1 MGSEN
6 LQLPD
11 VEKVKSTDSFHVSI
25 ILPCL
30 NEAKNIR
37 SCLDSVVASDYP
49 KDQLELLVVDGQSDD
64 GTREIVLEFSKRYSW
79 VRLLENV
86 RRITPVAMNIGIQS
100 AKGPIVM
107 RVDAHTVYPTNYVS
121 KLVQWL
127 IESKADNVGGIS
139 IVRPAN
145 QSRKAQAIAYALSH
159 PWGVGNSHFRIGA
172 AEPRWVDTVPFG
184 CYWKKVFDRIGVYNE
199 ALVRNQDDEL
209 NHRLIK
215 QGGRILLVPEIA
227 SFYTARESLHKLW
240 TMFYQYGY
248 FKPLAARSVGTVMT
262 ARQLIPSLFL
272 VCVVLAAFLAPW
284 SSTMAVVFKIIVAAY
299 AAIDLTVSLHAA
311 PQRGLRCGLWL
322 MIVFPILH
330 LSYGVGYLTGLLN
343 FVLLRK
349 SESSN
354 PVALRLSR

>member
-1 MGSEN
+1 
-6 LQLPD
+6 
-11 VEKVKSTDSFHVSI
+11 
-25 ILPCL
+25 
-30 NEAKNIR
+30 
-37 SCLDSVVASDYP
+37 
-49 KDQLELLVVDGQSDD
+49 
-64 GTREIVLEFSKRYSW
+64 
-79 VRLLENV
+79 
-86 RRITPVAMNIGIQS
+86 MNIGIQS
-100 AKGPIVM
+100 AKGSIVIRM
-107 RVDAHTVYPTNYVS
+107 DAHTVYPTNYIS

-145 QSRKAQAIAYALSH
+145 EGHKAQAIAYALSH

-172 AEPRWVDTVPFG
+172 AEPKWVDTVPFG
-184 CYWKKVFDRIGVYNE
+184 CYWKEVFDRIGLYNE

-227 SFYTARESLHKLW
+227 SFYTARESLKKLW

-262 ARQLIPSLFL
+262 TRQLIPSLFL
-272 VCVVLAAFLAPW
+272 VCVVLVALFAPW
-284 SSTMAVVFKIIVAAY
+284 SSTLAVVFKIIIAAY
-299 AAIDLTVSLHAA
+299 VALDLTVSLHAA

-330 LSYGVGYLTGLLN
+330 ISYGIGYLRGLFDLV
-343 FVLLRK
+343 VLGERK
-349 SESSN
+349 TSDS
-354 PVALRLSR
+354 VALPLSR